1 MTDGIIGAFITDSQS
16 QMSWFHPCSLE
27 PEYKFELLGLLTS
40 LAIYNGLTLPFNFPR
55 ALYLKLLDM
64 PVTSLH
70 DIEDGWPE
78 LAKGLKIL
86 RDWDGDDV
94 EDAFSRPYVFSV
106 ESFGTVKDWNMDELG
121 KHMLVLKYGIE
132 RQLQIEEHKK
142 RVLRELPTLAIEQE
156 LIARTRDMITPE
168 RDTYLNKIIRE
179 NQDIPREPVMV
190 TNANRNRYIRDYI
203 YYLVHNTVR
212 EPFAAF
218 RRGFYTCLN
227 PKSLTLFTAD
237 QLKALVEGLPDID
250 VNDLQD
256 VTRYEGGYEELHP
269 TIFMFWSVVHSWPQT
284 KVRQLLEFV
293 TANDRLPVGGMERL
307 TFVIQKN
314 GVGDAR
320 LPTSL
325 TCYGRLLLPEYDD
338 EEKLRKGLECAI
350 ENSKG
355 FGSP

>member
-1 MTDGIIGAFITDSQS
+1 MTDGITGAFITDSQS

-55 ALYLKLLDM
+55 ALYLKLLDI

-86 RDWDGDDV
+86 RDWDGEDV
-94 EDAFSRPYVFSV
+94 QDVFSRPYVFSV
-106 ESFGTVKDWNMDELG
+106 ENFGTTKDWNMDEFGRHLLML
-121 KHMLVLKYGIE
+121 KHGIE
-132 RQLQIEEHKK
+132 RQSQIEEHKT
-142 RVLRELPTLAIEQE
+142 VARELPILAMEQE
-156 LIARTRDMITPE
+156 LIARTRDMIAPD
-168 RDTYLNKIIRE
+168 RDTHLNKIIRE
-179 NQDIPREPVMV
+179 NQHIPREPVMV

-203 YYLVHNTVR
+203 YYLVDHTVS

-227 PKSLTLFTAD
+227 SKSLTLFTAD

-250 VNDLQD
+250 VNDLQG
-256 VTRYEGGYEELHP
+256 VTRYEGGYEGLHP

-293 TANDRLPVGGMERL
+293 TASDRLPVGGMERL
-307 TFVIQKN
+307 TFIIQKN

-355 FGSP
+355 FGTA